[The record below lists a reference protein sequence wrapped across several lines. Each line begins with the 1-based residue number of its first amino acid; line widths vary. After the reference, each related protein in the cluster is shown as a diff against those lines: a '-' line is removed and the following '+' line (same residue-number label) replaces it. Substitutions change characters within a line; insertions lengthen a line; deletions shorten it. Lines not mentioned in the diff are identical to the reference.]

1 MELRQMG
8 NKRRRNEK
16 HNYTGLKTL
25 SEDKL
30 TETNTNTTKISGGN
44 SNYLW
49 PHNCSLLC

>member
-16 HNYTGLKTL
+16 HNNTGLKTL

-30 TETNTNTTKISGGN
+30 NETNTNTTKIH
-44 SNYLW
+44 LK
-49 PHNCSLLC
+49 